1 MHSTALR
8 RHQLSISASARQAFA
23 VDAEAKSPEFRQA
36 AATPAVESAL
46 EAITQWIPTEV
57 VAIYVALLGIF
68 APRSSSGK
76 WIIFAVGAV
85 SVLVFVLLNAALVNK
100 RGAEAW
106 TREQKPGA
114 PPKLAGTRLFLLILL
129 AAVAY
134 LVWTF
139 ALPDTPFLALTDEA
153 TRIGGALVV
162 IVSLAMPKVAEILNL
177 KLPRP

>member
-1 MHSTALR
+1 M
-8 RHQLSISASARQAFA
+8 SISASARQAFA

-57 VAIYVALLGIF
+57 VAIYVALLGIV
-68 APRSSSGK
+68 APSSSSGK
-76 WIIFAVGAV
+76 WIIFAIGAV

-100 RGAEAW
+100 RGADAW
-106 TREQKPGA
+106 TKEQKPGTA
-114 PPKLAGTRLFLLILL
+114 PKVAGKRLFLLVVL

-139 ALPDTPFLALTDEA
+139 ALPDTPFLDLTDQA

-162 IVSLAMPKVAEILNL
+162 VVSLAMPKVAEVLDL
-177 KLPRP
+177 KLPQP